1 MSLALIKIFKSYKV
15 VIENYFFMT
24 ILRILNSLFYFI
36 IFPYLITNLGLEK
49 YGLYVFVMSI
59 VNYLIVMVTFGFDF
73 PAAKEIAENQDNSR
87 VKENILSQVFSAKII
102 LVIPLAIVYLSL
114 TMIIPSMNQNW
125 ELYLI
130 CFVNVFANIFFPNW
144 FFQGIQKMK
153 IVTYIQVALK
163 LVSLPLIFLM
173 VKEPDDVWKFALIVT
188 STNFCGSL
196 IASFI
201 IYYYEKLHIRLIP
214 FSKLKNLFTDAL
226 PFFWSNAAGVIKY
239 QSTVIIIG
247 SLFGMSDVAIYDLA
261 YKIFSIPNIIFSS
274 INGALFPKI
283 AKNHN
288 KREIKKILYL
298 ETIAGFLVIIVIF
311 LIGKKLIILLGGEEM
326 LDAYPIAV
334 ALSFGIL
341 TYLLVGGYINFL
353 FVPNKKYS
361 LVIKNQIVAFTS
373 FFCITILGLLLWTD
387 ILIIAISFSIS
398 GIIEIFYCKYL
409 IKKHKLLE

>member
-1 MSLALIKIFKSYKV
+1 MSKVLIKIYKNYKL

-24 ILRILNSLFYFI
+24 ILRVLNSLFYFI
-36 IFPYLITNLGLEK
+36 ILPYLITNLGIEK
-49 YGLYVFVMSI
+49 YGLYVYVMSI

-73 PAAKEIAENQDNSR
+73 PAVKEIVENQDNSR
-87 VKENILSQVFSAKII
+87 VKENILSQVFTAKII

-125 ELYLI
+125 ELFLI
-130 CFVNVFANIFFPNW
+130 CFVNIFANILSPYW

-173 VKEPDDVWKFALIVT
+173 VNEPNDVWKFALIVT
-188 STNFCGSL
+188 LTNFCGSL

-239 QSTVIIIG
+239 QSTLIIIG
-247 SLFGMSDVAIYDLA
+247 SLFGMSDVAVYDLA

-274 INGALFPKI
+274 VNGALFPKI
-283 AKNHN
+283 SKSHN
-288 KREIKKILYL
+288 KSEIKKILYL
-298 ETIAGFLVIIVIF
+298 ETIAGFFVIIIIF
-311 LIGKKLIILLGGEEM
+311 LLGEKLIMFLGGEEM
-326 LDAYPIAV
+326 LYAYPISV

-361 LVIKNQIVAFTS
+361 FVTKNQIIAFTS
-373 FFCITILGLLLWTD
+373 FFSITILGLLLWTD
-387 ILIIAISFSIS
+387 ILVIAIAFSIS